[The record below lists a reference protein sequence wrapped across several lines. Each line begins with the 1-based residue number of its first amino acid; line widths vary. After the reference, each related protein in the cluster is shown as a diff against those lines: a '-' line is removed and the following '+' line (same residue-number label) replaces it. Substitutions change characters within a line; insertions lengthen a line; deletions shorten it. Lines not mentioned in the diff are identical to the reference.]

1 MPKSMQTQTAPVS
14 SEQLQQQIKQ
24 TVREA
29 QIAAE
34 KAAREAVAARE
45 AAGARPGTI
54 VIPAPPSLPGATTV
68 QWNPNDMIPA
78 RAESISIAFFVMIAA
93 IVIGLPLMR
102 AIARRIDRGAPA
114 PVQFPNEL
122 KEQLN
127 HLSQSVDAIAIEVER
142 ISEGQRFTTKMLA
155 DKPREGTVLTPG
167 APQ

>member
-1 MPKSMQTQTAPVS
+1 MQTQTAPVS
-14 SEQLQQQIKQ
+14 REQLKQQIQQ
-24 TVREA
+24 TVRDA
-29 QIAAE
+29 QVAAE
-34 KAAREAVAARE
+34 KAAREAVAAQE
-45 AAGARPGTI
+45 GAGARPGTI
-54 VIPAPPSLPGATTV
+54 VIPVPPTPPGAPGTTV

-93 IVIGLPLMR
+93 IIIGLPLMR

-127 HLSQSVDAIAIEVER
+127 HLAQSVDAIAIEVER

-167 APQ
+167 AQQ